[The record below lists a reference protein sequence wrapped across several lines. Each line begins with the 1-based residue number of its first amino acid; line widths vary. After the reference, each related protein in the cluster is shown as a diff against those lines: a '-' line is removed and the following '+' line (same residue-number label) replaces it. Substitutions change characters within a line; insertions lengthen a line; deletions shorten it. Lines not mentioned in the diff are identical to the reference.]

1 MVFEIHE
8 QNIKTRPEPSL
19 GKREEAQHYFV
30 TLMIPYRLGLQL
42 SALKDWFDYLI
53 HSGNWSAKASSF
65 CQGSMKWEWLFVLMT
80 LFYDYDY
87 SPSTSSPALA
97 WKTLGAMADFTYATH
112 PQRQPCSVNYGRCK
126 IGSVC

>member
-53 HSGNWSAKASSF
+53 HSGN
-65 CQGSMKWEWLFVLMT
+65 
-80 LFYDYDY
+80 
-87 SPSTSSPALA
+87 
-97 WKTLGAMADFTYATH
+97 
-112 PQRQPCSVNYGRCK
+112 
-126 IGSVC
+126 